1 MSTDKSF
8 DEALPE
14 ELKAVEAVLRRLT
27 PNAQGIDRER
37 MMYLA
42 GRASVASRK
51 GSLRIVW
58 PLSTAALL
66 LVSLALGGMLIARG
80 HHEQPLGQLPKDQQ
94 NVRLVAG
101 ESENT
106 NVGRAPLAVDHSS
119 YFQLRTAVLR
129 GGAEALPVPQRGA
142 VPADS
147 LDAIPLWPINTNQF
161 GG

>member
-1 MSTDKSF
+1 MSADNRF
-8 DEALPE
+8 NEALPE
-14 ELKAVEAVLRRLT
+14 ELKAVEIVLRRLT
-27 PNAQGIDRER
+27 PNAQGVDRDR
-37 MMYLA
+37 VMYLA
-42 GRASVASRK
+42 GRASVASRQS
-51 GSLRIVW
+51 SLRVVW
-58 PLSTAALL
+58 PISTAALL
-66 LVSLALGGMLIARG
+66 LVSLTLGGMLIARG
-80 HHEQPLGQLPKDQQ
+80 HNEQPLGQLPKEQP

-106 NVGRAPLAVDHSS
+106 NVGRAKLAVDHSS

-142 VPADS
+142 APADS